1 MKTRSL
7 AAGISTAGL
16 LLVAACSGSSN
27 GGTATGGTSAGGSS
41 KPRAGSS
48 TPRVGDLPL
57 PALTAQIKSAGTKAA
72 KAAGAKL
79 TLPTKKIGY
88 ISYGQSIDISVRV
101 SNAVTNAAHDL
112 GWNLQVCDGQATPAG
127 QLTCATNFVNTGV
140 DAILTNGMP
149 QSSIAPALV
158 QAKSKKIPVINIGGY
173 IGQQDLF
180 AGSYYP
186 SEADLGQTMGK
197 WLVDRMGAG
206 GGPIAVQTFQA
217 DFVIQR
223 LQGLDKAIQGTKVTI
238 AGKFDADATNL
249 VAGAQQAV
257 SASFNGNSNIKAYYL
272 TFSGSE
278 LGAAKAMQVLR
289 PGKQF
294 PDRPLITTF
303 YANLPT
309 IDLIRSG
316 QVDAATEN
324 SSEFVAYVA
333 MDQLAEMWT
342 RHTQISQE
350 PRPNYGN
357 GLDFWRPFV
366 VDKDHLPAQGKLA
379 QPPVDFEGFFTTK
392 WSNEFSNVP

>member
-1 MKTRSL
+1 MRSRSL
-7 AAGISTAGL
+7 AAGTVVAAFIL
-16 LLVAACSGSSN
+16 LSACSGSANS
-27 GGTATGGTSAGGSS
+27 GSS
-41 KPRAGSS
+41 SS
-48 TPRVGDLPL
+48 SSSSSSGGGGGASSSGRVGDLPL
-57 PALTAQIKSAGTKAA
+57 PKLTSETQAAAQKSAT
-72 KAAGAKL
+72 AAGAPVA
-79 TLPTKKIGY
+79 LPAKKIGY
-88 ISYGQSIDISVRV
+88 ISYGQSLDISVRV
-101 SNAVTNAAHDL
+101 TNAVTNAAKDL
-112 GWNLQVCDGQATPAG
+112 HWSLQVCDGQATPAG

-158 QAKSKKIPVINIGGY
+158 QAKARKIPVINIGGY

-180 AGSYYP
+180 SGSFYP
-186 SEADLGQTMGK
+186 SEADLGETMGK
-197 WLVDRMGAG
+197 WVVDRLGSA

-223 LQGLDKAIQGTKVTI
+223 LQGLDKAIKGTKVTVKD
-238 AGKFDADATNL
+238 KFDADATNL

-257 SASFNGNSNIKAYYL
+257 SASFNGNSNLKAYYL

-278 LGAAKAMQVLR
+278 LGAAKAMGVLR
-289 PGKQF
+289 PGKQY

-324 SSEFVAYVA
+324 SSEFVAFVA
-333 MDQLAEMWT
+333 LDQLAEMWT
-342 RHTQISQE
+342 RKATITSE
-350 PRPNYGN
+350 PRPNYGT

-366 VDKDHLPAQGKLA
+366 IDKDHLPAAGKLA
-379 QPPVDFEGFFTTK
+379 EPPVDFEGFFTTK
-392 WSNEFSNVP
+392 WSTEFTNLK